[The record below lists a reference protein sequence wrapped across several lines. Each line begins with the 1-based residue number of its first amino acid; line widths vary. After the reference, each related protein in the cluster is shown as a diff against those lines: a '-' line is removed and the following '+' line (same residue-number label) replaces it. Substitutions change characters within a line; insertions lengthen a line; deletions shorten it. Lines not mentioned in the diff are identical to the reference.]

1 MFFQSIEFYVVA
13 AMVAA
18 MIVGFMAKP
27 ARKGA
32 ARQFLIEADLISAG
46 STTPMLKVEALG
58 DGNVILRREGLQGV
72 TSSGIVKMLV
82 TIIGNDIT
90 IEESVAAGS
99 AWSDDAD
106 TAVACLDMLGNDRYH
121 LRYICDKTAGDRF
134 CAFTLNN
141 RPGFKSERALKN

>member
-27 ARKGA
+27 SGKGA
-32 ARQFLIEADLISAG
+32 ARQTLVEADLISAG
-46 STTPMLKVEALG
+46 STIPALKVEALD

-72 TSSGIVKMLV
+72 TSSGVVKMLV
-82 TIIGNDIT
+82 TIIGNDVT
-90 IEESVAAGS
+90 VEEAVAEGS
-99 AWSDDAD
+99 AWSAEAD
-106 TAVACLDMLGNDRYH
+106 TAVAILDMLGRDRYH

-141 RPGFKSERALKN
+141 RPGFKSERMLKD

>member
-18 MIVGFMAKP
+18 MIIGFMAKP
-27 ARKGA
+27 PRKGA
-32 ARQFLIEADLISAG
+32 ARQTLIESDLISTG
-46 STTPMLKVEALG
+46 SAIPMLKVEALD
-58 DGNVILRREGLQGV
+58 DGNVVIRREGLQGV

-99 AWSDDAD
+99 AWSDEAD
-106 TAVACLDMLGNDRYH
+106 TAVAILDMLGHDRYH

-134 CAFTLNN
+134 CALTLNN
-141 RPGFKSERALKN
+141 RPGFKSKCPLKI